1 MRVRAR
7 AHTPTCAYHPS
18 VCRQAPSEREREK
31 NENANVRA
39 LATFFTHTFLVTRH
53 SFLATIRQT
62 WAALPKTSAT
72 FTIAEPKRKA
82 GGRAVRS
89 SCCRWTRSTMSW
101 TVRGK
106 KQASFFFRSHLAK
119 QQPLSLVLSRFP
131 RFTYTP
137 YTHTHTHTDTHA
149 HRCSECGRPVR
160 GTGQLEP
167 GNRGRR
173 FVFLP
178 PPRAS
183 LNPDPSHHHLSI
195 LCPSFPGPEPPPVPA
210 RHPRGP
216 VSCRTLLRYLRVGGP
231 FARPLFPVLV
241 QPSHPP
247 FLISLHPM
255 LPLPSRPPPP
265 PTCTAPHPASSRSTS
280 SPWPPSKG

>member
-7 AHTPTCAYHPS
+7 AHTPTCTYHPS

-106 KQASFFFRSHLAK
+106 KQALFFFRSHLAK

-137 YTHTHTHTDTHA
+137 YTHTHTHTHTH
-149 HRCSECGRPVR
+149 
-160 GTGQLEP
+160 TGVQNVVDLCAAP
-167 GNRGRR
+167 GSWSQVTGDGVL
-173 FVFLP
+173 F
-178 PPRAS
+178 
-183 LNPDPSHHHLSI
+183 
-195 LCPSFPGPEPPPVPA
+195 
-210 RHPRGP
+210 
-216 VSCRTLLRYLRVGGP
+216 SCRRPAPLSTPTPLIIISQFSALPFQVLSRRLYL
-231 FARPLFPVLV
+231 
-241 QPSHPP
+241 
-247 FLISLHPM
+247 
-255 LPLPSRPPPP
+255 
-265 PTCTAPHPASSRSTS
+265 PAIRE
-280 SPWPPSKG
+280 GR